1 MVVPI
6 PGVWKYVKEGA
17 HWAGEFFSNPGK
29 AAAEYFD
36 PSAIK
41 ERTIEQTEE
50 LFKGGTPSPV
60 TPKPAELPDY
70 VPPDVI
76 PDFVKDPFAKLG
88 KYAKYAAIGGA
99 ALIGLALL
107 RRR

>member
-1 MVVPI
+1 MGVPV
-6 PGVWKYVKEGA
+6 PGFWTYVKQGA
-17 HWAGEFFSNPGK
+17 DWAGRFISKPGE

-36 PSAIK
+36 PSKMK
-41 ERTIEQTEE
+41 ERTKEQAEA
-50 LFKGGTPSPV
+50 LLKGGTPSPV
-60 TPKPAELPDY
+60 PKPAE
-70 VPPDVI
+70 I
-76 PDFVKDPFAKLG
+76 PDFVPDFVKEPFAKLG